1 MVAKTTDDENGG
13 VVCVSLQDV
22 NRYKGKN
29 YPIMNLQ
36 ERVLSVLACRVGERE
51 RERNSVASRQSW
63 GGPGARLPTLCDI
76 FAVWQIFHLHIS
88 IRS

>member
-1 MVAKTTDDENGG
+1 MVWRGKRKLFYSMVAKTTDDENGG

-36 ERVLSVLACRVGERE
+36 ERVLSVLACRVQS
-51 RERNSVASRQSW
+51 NATLASY
-63 GGPGARLPTLCDI
+63 PGHFSLPVHGLGTRLLST
-76 FAVWQIFHLHIS
+76 
-88 IRS
+88 

>member
-1 MVAKTTDDENGG
+1 MVAKMTNDENGG

-51 RERNSVASRQSW
+51 RERERVRQCSL
-63 GGPGARLPTLCDI
+63 RLLPSSCSLYRT
-76 FAVWQIFHLHIS
+76 
-88 IRS
+88 

>member
-1 MVAKTTDDENGG
+1 MGGGRRKLFYSMVAKTTDDENGG

-51 RERNSVASRQSW
+51 REKQCSLQLLPSSLTKLGRSRSKA
-63 GGPGARLPTLCDI
+63 PNI
-76 FAVWQIFHLHIS
+76 V
-88 IRS
+88 